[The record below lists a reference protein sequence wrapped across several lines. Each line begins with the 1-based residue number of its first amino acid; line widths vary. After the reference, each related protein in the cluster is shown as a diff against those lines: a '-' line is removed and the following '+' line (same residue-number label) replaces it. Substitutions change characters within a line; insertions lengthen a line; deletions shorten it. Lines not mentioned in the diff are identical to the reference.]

1 MPESADEAM
10 MASDDIRD
18 DATALLAKAAALWA
32 DGGVEG
38 GSTAPPGEPGA
49 PVSPGQEVGDRIAF
63 VTAYYRR
70 VAPEDLIA
78 AGPDRLAE
86 TVARH
91 AALGASRPQ
100 GRPAVGVRPA
110 QSSGGAIGALTSAGT
125 VVDIVTD
132 DMPYLVDSV
141 TMELN
146 RHAADIRLIVHPVLT
161 VRRDVAGTA
170 HGIALAGDGS
180 VRESWIHVELGQVAD
195 EQRLA
200 ADLRR
205 VLDDLRVAMEDQ
217 RRMRGAARELVAVL
231 TDEGGS
237 EEAEASEL
245 LAWLSAGHFTFL
257 GYRKYDLVRP
267 VRGRSR
273 ARPSSGPC
281 PAPGSASSATTAS
294 TRSRSPR
301 PRTGR
306 ASGGRRCWC
315 WPSRPSGPPS
325 TGPSSST
332 TWRSA
337 RSARETGEV
346 TGEYRFLGLYTQAA
360 FTESITRIP
369 VLRRKLDGV
378 LAAAGLPED
387 SHDGKA
393 LIEILEGYPLE
404 ELFEISTEQ
413 LAPIAL
419 GVLGLGE
426 RKQVR
431 LFLRPD
437 AYGRY
442 VSCLVYLPRDRYTT
456 QVRLRVQ
463 EILRSALGGDSVDY
477 GAMVG
482 NSALARLHVVVHA
495 APGRPLAAVDQA
507 ELQARIAAAVR
518 SWDEDLAAEAERQL
532 GPARAAALL
541 RLTDGIPEAYKTD
554 TTPVQ
559 AVEDLAV
566 VLRLQEG
573 AGQFDIRLSISPNGP
588 WRLRLFRLTP
598 ITLSDVLPQLQ
609 HMGLEVLDEHPYE
622 FAGGDRSFWIYDFGL
637 KRTRSGQLTAAEVT
651 AACTGFESTLGSVW
665 RGQTEDDDFN
675 GLVLDAGLTW
685 RQVVL
690 LRAYARYLRQ
700 AGTQFSQAYLQRVL
714 RGQPGD
720 HPAARPLLRVP
731 VRPGLA
737 GRRRGALRGDRRGAA
752 GARSMT

>member
-1 MPESADEAM
+1 MPECANPSPPVQRRAAGPPQRSGRVMPESADEAM

-18 DATALLAKAAALWA
+18 DTKALLAKAAALWA
-32 DGGVEG
+32 EGGVEG
-38 GSTAPPGEPGA
+38 GSTAPPGAPGA
-49 PVSPGQEVGDRIAF
+49 PVSPGPEVGDLIAF

-86 TVARH
+86 AVARH

-110 QSSGGAIGALTSAGT
+110 QSSGGAVGALTSAGT

-146 RHAADIRLIVHPVLT
+146 RHAADIRLIVHPALT

-170 HGIALAGDGS
+170 HGIALAGDES
-180 VRESWIHVELGQVAD
+180 ISESWIHVELGQVAD

-200 ADLRR
+200 EDLRR

-257 GYRKYDLVRP
+257 GYRKYDLVRTGEGEEPGGAELRP
-267 VRGRSR
+267 VPGTGLGILRHDRIESFAVTPPKDR
-273 ARPSSGPC
+273 A
-281 PAPGSASSATTAS
+281 
-294 TRSRSPR
+294 
-301 PRTGR
+301 
-306 ASGGRRCWC
+306 GGRRARLLVLAK
-315 WPSRPSGPPS
+315 SSIRSTVYRPKFLDYVAIRTFSQ
-325 TGPSSST
+325 
-332 TWRSA
+332 
-337 RSARETGEV
+337 ETGAV
-346 TGEYRFLGLYTQAA
+346 TGEYRFLRLYTQAA

-378 LAAAGLPED
+378 LAAAGLSED

-393 LIEILEGYPLE
+393 LTEILEGYPLE

-413 LAPIAL
+413 LVPIAR

-456 QVRLRVQ
+456 KVRLRVQ

-482 NSALARLHVVVHA
+482 NSALARLHVVVYA
-495 APGRPLAAVDQA
+495 APGHPLAEVDQA
-507 ELQARIAAAVR
+507 ALQARVAGAGRPWGGDV
-518 SWDEDLAAEAERQL
+518 AAEPERQL

-541 RLTDGIPEAYKTD
+541 RLSDGIPEAYKTD

-622 FAGGDRSFWIYDFGL
+622 FAGGDRSFWIYDFSL
-637 KRTRSGQLTAAEVT
+637 QRTRSGQLTAAQVT

-685 RQVVL
+685 R
-690 LRAYARYLRQ
+690 
-700 AGTQFSQAYLQRVL
+700 
-714 RGQPGD
+714 
-720 HPAARPLLRVP
+720 
-731 VRPGLA
+731 
-737 GRRRGALRGDRRGAA
+737 
-752 GARSMT
+752 